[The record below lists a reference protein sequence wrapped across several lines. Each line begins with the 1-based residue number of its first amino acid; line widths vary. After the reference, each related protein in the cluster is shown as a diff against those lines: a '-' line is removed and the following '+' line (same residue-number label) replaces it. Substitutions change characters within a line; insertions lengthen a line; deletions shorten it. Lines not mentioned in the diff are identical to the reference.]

1 MSREKQSLWRGMEL
15 KPGGACRANRFKNV
29 ALMSVGVDYLGGP
42 PWREV
47 VVPGAAC
54 RVHEV

>member
-1 MSREKQSLWRGMEL
+1 M